1 VIILPGWQQP
11 KFHAGERKC
20 QPDKTLGRIAGA
32 PGSLDAENAVNQND
46 KSNPTYPL
54 RWVRLICCSARHE
67 RTIKKPIE
75 TNPPDCQKSSYPQG
89 GEQVPTSTHKTM
101 LREYRARVRRAA
113 SLLKAGKT
121 DIRQFDNCFE
131 MHDGDLVVTAL
142 VRQAQ
147 TDPELAAAMYSRF
160 AYWQTTAQ
168 EYALL
173 SNSELAYEARRH
185 IWKVWLDGE
194 KQTAI
199 HRPEYCNVYEVV
211 FDYGGSITFA
221 SDLDAIDT
229 ASRLRHLGVKFNN
242 LVFRQQRLSETS
254 GVIFTTAS
262 AAQFLRVFVAGTGG
276 EIIGQE
282 LSKGQLAANNTFTRE
297 VDEQIRKVKK
307 AIQKPFSHPLYQSLV
322 STASAL
328 DNL

>member
-1 VIILPGWQQP
+1 M
-11 KFHAGERKC
+11 
-20 QPDKTLGRIAGA
+20 
-32 PGSLDAENAVNQND
+32 
-46 KSNPTYPL
+46 PTP
-54 RWVRLICCSARHE
+54 
-67 RTIKKPIE
+67 
-75 TNPPDCQKSSYPQG
+75 
-89 GEQVPTSTHKTM
+89 THKTM
-101 LREYRARVRRAA
+101 LREHRARVRKAA
-113 SLLKAGKT
+113 SLFKAGKT
-121 DIRQFDNCFE
+121 DTRELDNCFE

-147 TDPELAAAMYSRF
+147 TDPDLAAALYPKH

-173 SNSELAYEARRH
+173 SDAELAYEARRH
-185 IWKVWLDGE
+185 VWKAWFDLE
-194 KQTAI
+194 KDTFAN
-199 HRPEYCNVYEVV
+199 RPEYCNVYTVV

-229 ASRLRHLGVKFNN
+229 AFRLRQLGVKFNN
-242 LVFRQQRLSETS
+242 LVFRQQRLSKTT

-262 AAQFLRVFVAGTGG
+262 VATFLRVFVAGTGG

-307 AIQKPFSHPLYQSLV
+307 AIQKPFSHPLYPSLV

-328 DNL
+328 DEL

>member
-1 VIILPGWQQP
+1 MPTID
-11 KFHAGERKC
+11 H
-20 QPDKTLGRIAGA
+20 KTL
-32 PGSLDAENAVNQND
+32 
-46 KSNPTYPL
+46 
-54 RWVRLICCSARHE
+54 
-67 RTIKKPIE
+67 
-75 TNPPDCQKSSYPQG
+75 
-89 GEQVPTSTHKTM
+89 

-121 DIRQFDNCFE
+121 DSRELDNCFE
-131 MHDGDLVVTAL
+131 MHDGTLVVVAL

-147 TDPELAAAMYSRF
+147 TDPELAAAMYPRF

-173 SNSELAYEARRH
+173 PDSELAREARRH
-185 IWKVWLDGE
+185 VWKAWFDLE
-194 KQTAI
+194 KDTFAN
-199 HRPEYCNVYEVV
+199 RPEFCNVYTVV
-211 FDYGGSITFA
+211 FNYGGSITFA

-229 ASRLRHLGVKFNN
+229 AFRLRQLGVKFNN
-242 LVFRQQRLSETS
+242 LVFRQQRLSETT

-262 AAQFLRVFVAGTGG
+262 VATFLRVFVASTCGKV
-276 EIIGQE
+276 IGQE

-307 AIQKPFSHPLYQSLV
+307 AIQKPFSHPLYPSLI

-328 DNL
+328 DEL

>member
-1 VIILPGWQQP
+1 LQPVIPQ
-11 KFHAGERKC
+11 A
-20 QPDKTLGRIAGA
+20 
-32 PGSLDAENAVNQND
+32 SLD
-46 KSNPTYPL
+46 NPL
-54 RWVRLICCSARHE
+54 HL
-67 RTIKKPIE
+67 
-75 TNPPDCQKSSYPQG
+75 
-89 GEQVPTSTHKTM
+89 
-101 LREYRARVRRAA
+101 
-113 SLLKAGKT
+113 
-121 DIRQFDNCFE
+121 
-131 MHDGDLVVTAL
+131 
-142 VRQAQ
+142 
-147 TDPELAAAMYSRF
+147 F

-185 IWKVWLDGE
+185 IWKAWLDGE
-194 KQTAI
+194 KHTAI

-242 LVFRQQRLSETS
+242 LVFRQQRLSEDHL
-254 GVIFTTAS
+254 AS
-262 AAQFLRVFVAGTGG
+262 SLPLPALRQFLRVFVAGTGG

-307 AIQKPFSHPLYQSLV
+307 AIQKPFSHPLYPSLV

-328 DNL
+328 DEL